1 MAAKG
6 EGRRTD
12 VNEAI
17 AIAKYQR
24 IAPRKV
30 RIVMDTVRGCA
41 VGEAIG
47 RLKFMPQRGA
57 RVLEKV
63 LKSAVAN
70 AEDRGVGD
78 VDQLVIARAWV
89 DQGPSL
95 KRIRPR
101 PQGRANRILKHSS
114 HVTVVVAPAGKG

>member
-1 MAAKG
+1 V
-6 EGRRTD
+6 RTSSE
-12 VNEAI
+12 EAI
-17 AIAKYQR
+17 AIAKFLR

-30 RIVMDTVRGCA
+30 RQVMDTVRGRP
-41 VGEAIG
+41 VGEAMSL
-47 RLKFMPQRGA
+47 LKFMPQRGA

-78 VDQLVIARAWV
+78 VDRLVVARAWV

-95 KRIRPR
+95 KRIRSA
-101 PQGRANRILKHSS
+101 PQGRAHRILKHTS
-114 HVTVVVAPAGKG
+114 HVTVVVGPAGKG

>member
-1 MAAKG
+1 VKTSG
-6 EGRRTD
+6 
-12 VNEAI
+12 NEAI
-17 AIAKYQR
+17 AIAKFQR

-30 RIVMDTVRGCA
+30 RQVMDTVRGRP
-41 VGEAIG
+41 VGEAMS

-70 AEDRGVGD
+70 AE
-78 VDQLVIARAWV
+78 LVVARAWV

-95 KRIRPR
+95 KRIRSA
-101 PQGRANRILKHSS
+101 PQGRAHRIIKHSS
-114 HVTVVVAPAGKG
+114 HVSVVVAPAGKG

>member
-1 MAAKG
+1 VKTSG
-6 EGRRTD
+6 
-12 VNEAI
+12 NEAI
-17 AIAKYQR
+17 AIAKFQR

-30 RIVMDTVRGCA
+30 RQVMDTVRGRP
-41 VGEAIG
+41 VGEAMS

-78 VDQLVIARAWV
+78 VDELVVARAWV

-95 KRIRPR
+95 KRIRSA
-101 PQGRANRILKHSS
+101 PQGRAHRIIKHSS
-114 HVTVVVAPAGKG
+114 HVSVVVAPAGKG